1 VIGAI
6 IGNSE
11 ITDNLEN
18 RGGIKL
24 SSRFPLLQ
32 FTFHASLRI
41 FLLPVL
47 VFLIFISTIKS
58 QQADLPFENFSLD
71 EGMPTVTNCIIQ
83 DKIGFLWFAT
93 NSGLYK
99 YDGYNFTS
107 FKHDLEDTTSIIDNT
122 INTICE
128 DKSGILWIGTYVG
141 LDRLDRVMGTF
152 KHYTPNPS
160 DTGNNASNIIRAI
173 CEDDFGTLWI
183 GTENGLFKFNKAD
196 EKFTYLQHN
205 SADSGSIYHNS
216 VQVIYKDSKGT
227 LWFGTDIGI
236 DKFDFKTAKFFHCW
250 VDPAKQN
257 KTSDYASMHRRNTIL
272 ENEEGI
278 FWFGTNRGLLEFNTK
293 TGAFFN
299 YLFNSEDQANRITS
313 LSRDVIS
320 GDIWLTSWSGL
331 YSFNTKSKKFTR
343 YKYDGNCVLSE
354 RSGTLWVG
362 TDTEIKKLNRTKQP
376 FKKYLMNDISSVVRP
391 GKEGLVWVWSVNG
404 FKKFDVRKEQFI
416 QFSLGKGYVPYFIF
430 SANELLVRTTKGG
443 QYILDSLDSI
453 KPLLADSL
461 KEFNRSLSWACRT
474 KKGYWFGTET
484 GGFYL
489 FDPENNSLKEIRN
502 LKLKVNFIYEDRSG
516 LVWISTFMGKLFCYN
531 PEKDTLEEF
540 SSEPSNPSSISGKHI
555 TEIYED
561 TKGKIWFTTTSGL
574 NSYDRS
580 TKKFTRF
587 TEKSGLAGNNI
598 WGVLEDSHGYL
609 WISTNQGISKLDP
622 QTNHFKNYDASYGL
636 EPTTDVFYGLGGK
649 TRNGEMYFPGARG
662 FTRFHPDSIKDNP
675 FIPPIVITSFKKSDK
690 PTAFSA
696 EIRLPYDEN
705 FLSFEF
711 AALSYI
717 SSERNQYAYM
727 MEGLDK
733 DWVYSGMRRYASY
746 PNLDPGKYVF
756 RVKGSNNDGIWNEAG
771 TSISII
777 ISPPW
782 WNTTWAYIIYSILIL
797 SIIFFTWKLQ
807 VKRIRVSHEYEM
819 AKFEAEKL
827 HEVDELKSRFFANIS
842 HEFRTPL
849 TLILGPVKQMIE
861 QSKDVKNRNE
871 LRVVHKNANR
881 LLELVNQLL
890 DISKL
895 ESGNM
900 KLQAVPQN
908 IIPLLK
914 ALVSSFTSY
923 AERKRITLK
932 FNSAQ
937 HEIIAYIDKDKI
949 EKIINNVLSNSFKF
963 TPEGGRIEVTV
974 LPTPRPSKGGDDASL
989 KIPST
994 GGDLGVGKKGSDKIN
1009 YVEIKI
1015 SDTGIGIP
1023 KETLSKIFDRFYQVD
1038 GSHTREQEGTGI
1050 GLSLTKE
1057 LVELHKGRIEV
1068 ESEEG
1073 KGTTFIISIPLG
1085 KDHLNPEE
1093 IIEREKDED
1102 YACTPYGTSAMD
1114 KVEDKEEAI
1123 WEEEE
1128 DILGE
1133 KMGRVDL
1140 TAYEKESHPLLL
1152 LVEDNSDVRNYIK
1165 NNLNKDY
1172 RILEAVDGE
1181 DGWNKSMEQ
1190 IPDLVVSDVMMP
1202 NMDGFKLCEK
1212 LKSDERTSHIPVI
1225 LLTAKA
1231 ATQDKIEG
1239 YELGADDYIMKPFET
1254 AELNARIQN
1263 LIKQRERLHERFKKL
1278 GIIEFE
1284 EQKIT
1289 SLDKRFLQKIFETIN
1304 QNISDPMLGVELLIE
1319 KLAISRSVLYR
1330 KIISLTGEPPGEL
1343 IRRLRLN
1350 KAAKLIEQKY
1360 GNLSEIALE
1369 VGFSN
1374 PARFSESFKKQFGI
1388 SPSHYEQK
1396 NNNN

>member
-1 VIGAI
+1 MIGTKI
-6 IGNSE
+6 SRCE
-11 ITDNLEN
+11 IADNLEK
-18 RGGIKL
+18 RWGIKL
-24 SSRFPLLQ
+24 PSQYLVLKLNHQKTS
-32 FTFHASLRI
+32 HN
-41 FLLPVL
+41 FLLGIL
-47 VFLIFISTIKS
+47 FSLTFISSINP
-58 QQADLPFENFSLD
+58 QLVELPFENFFLD
-71 EGMPTVTNCIIQ
+71 EGMPTVTNFILQ
-83 DKIGFLWFAT
+83 DRIGYLWFAT

-99 YDGYNFTS
+99 YDGYNFNS
-107 FKHDLEDTTSIIDNT
+107 YKHDLDDTTSLIDNT
-122 INTICE
+122 LTTLYE
-128 DKSGILWIGTYVG
+128 DSGGALWIGTWIG
-141 LDRLDRVMGTF
+141 LEKFDRALNTF
-152 KHYTPNPS
+152 KHYKPNPS
-160 DTGNNASNIIRAI
+160 DTGNNASNIVRAI

-183 GTENGLFKFNKAD
+183 GTENGLYKFNKAD

-205 SADSGSIYHNS
+205 SADLGSISHNS

-227 LWFGTDIGI
+227 LWFGTDAGI
-236 DKFDFKTAKFFHCW
+236 DKFDFKIAKFFHCW
-250 VDPAKQN
+250 VDPANQN
-257 KTSDYASMHRRNTIL
+257 KSSDYASMHRRNTIL
-272 ENEEGI
+272 ENKEGI
-278 FWFGTNRGLLEFNTK
+278 IWFGTNKGLVEFNTK
-293 TGAFFN
+293 TGSFLN
-299 YLFNSEDQANRITS
+299 YLFNLEDQANRITS

-331 YSFNTKSKKFTR
+331 YSFDTKSKKFTP
-343 YKYDGNCVLSE
+343 YKSSGNCVLSE
-354 RSGTLWVG
+354 RSRTLWLG
-362 TDTEIKKLNRTKQP
+362 TDTEVKKLNRTKQP
-376 FKKYLMNDISSVVRP
+376 FKKYLMKDISSVVRP

-416 QFSLGKGYVPYFIF
+416 QFSLGKDYVPYFIF

-443 QYILDSLDSI
+443 QYILDSLDNM

-461 KEFNRSLSWACRT
+461 KDFNRSLSWACRT
-474 KKGYWFGTET
+474 KKGYWFGTEM

-489 FDPENNSLKEIRN
+489 FEPENNSLKEIRN
-502 LKLKVNFIYEDRSG
+502 LKLKVNFIYEDRLG
-516 LVWISTFMGKLFCYN
+516 LVWISTFMGKVFCYN

-540 SSEPSNPSSISGKHI
+540 SSDPNNPSSISGRHI
-555 TEIYED
+555 TEINED
-561 TKGKIWFTTTSGL
+561 TKGKLWFTTTSGL
-574 NSYDRS
+574 NSYDRL

-598 WGVLEDSHGYL
+598 WGILEDSHGYL
-609 WISTNQGISKLDP
+609 WISTNRGISKFDP
-622 QTNHFKNYDASYGL
+622 QTNHFKNYDVSYGL

-649 TRNGEMYFPGARG
+649 TRNGEMYFPGAKG
-662 FTRFHPDSIKDNP
+662 FTCFHPDSIKDNP
-675 FIPPIVITSFKKSDK
+675 FIPSIVITSFKKFDK
-690 PTAFSA
+690 PIAISN
-696 EIRLPYDEN
+696 EIHLPYDEN

-717 SSERNQYAYM
+717 SSERNQYAYK
-727 MEGLDK
+727 MERLDK
-733 DWVYSGMRRYASY
+733 DWVYSGTRRFASY
-746 PNLDPGKYVF
+746 PNLDPGEYIF

-777 ISPPW
+777 ITPPW
-782 WNTTWAYIIYSILIL
+782 WKTKLAYIIYSILIF
-797 SIIFFTWKLQ
+797 SIIYFTWKLQ
-807 VKRIRVSHEYEM
+807 VKRIRMSHEYKM
-819 AKFEAEKL
+819 TKFEAEKL

-861 QSKDVKNRNE
+861 QSKDEKNRNE

-900 KLQAVPQN
+900 KLKTVPQN
-908 IIPLLK
+908 IVPLLK
-914 ALVSSFTSY
+914 ALVLSFTSF

-937 HEIIAYIDKDKI
+937 NEIIAYLDKDKI
-949 EKIINNVLSNSFKF
+949 EKIITNVLSNAFKF
-963 TPEGGRIEVTV
+963 TQEAGQIAVTV
-974 LPTPRPSKGGDDASL
+974 QPTSRIKFGTGSRPSKGGDNTHL
-989 KIPST
+989 RIPSS
-994 GGDLGVGKKGSDKIN
+994 GGDLEVGYKGTDRISFI
-1009 YVEIKI
+1009 EISI
-1015 SDTGIGIP
+1015 SDTGVGIP
-1023 KETLSKIFDRFYQVD
+1023 KENVSRIFDRFYQVD
-1038 GSHTREQEGTGI
+1038 SSHTREREGTGI

-1057 LVELHKGRIEV
+1057 LVELHKGTIAV

-1073 KGTTFIISIPLG
+1073 KGTTFTISIPLG
-1085 KDHLNPEE
+1085 KEHLKPEE
-1093 IIEREKDED
+1093 I
-1102 YACTPYGTSAMD
+1102 C
-1114 KVEDKEEAI
+1114 EEAA
-1123 WEEEE
+1123 
-1128 DILGE
+1128 E
-1133 KMGRVDL
+1133 KE
-1140 TAYEKESHPLLL
+1140 YEKVKDTIDLSIEEFVDNKEKHKSEIYSPEKSELPFLLI
-1152 LVEDNSDVRNYIK
+1152 VEDNSDVRNYIK

-1172 RILEAVDGE
+1172 KILEAVDGE
-1181 DGWNKSMEQ
+1181 DGWNRSVEQ
-1190 IPDLVVSDVMMP
+1190 IPDLIVSDVMMP
-1202 NMDGFKLCEK
+1202 KMDGFKLCEK

-1254 AELNARIQN
+1254 SELSARIEN
-1263 LIKQRERLHERFKKL
+1263 LIKQRQRLHEHFKKL

-1289 SLDKRFLQKIFETIN
+1289 SFDKMFLKKIFETIN

>member
-1 VIGAI
+1 MIGTK

-11 ITDNLEN
+11 ITDDLEN
-18 RGGIKL
+18 RLGIKL
-24 SSRFPLLQ
+24 PSQFSALLLNLQ
-32 FTFHASLRI
+32 KTSHNFLFSILFSLTS
-41 FLLPVL
+41 
-47 VFLIFISTIKS
+47 ISAINP
-58 QQADLPFENFSLD
+58 QQVELPFENFSLD
-71 EGMPTVTNCIIQ
+71 EGMPTVTNSIIQ

-107 FKHDLEDTTSIIDNT
+107 YKHDLEDTTSIIDNT
-122 INTICE
+122 INTFYE
-128 DKSGILWIGTYVG
+128 DKSGIIWIGTYMG
-141 LDRLDRVMGTF
+141 IDKLDRLMGTF
-152 KHYTPNPS
+152 KHYIPNPS
-160 DTGNNASNIIRAI
+160 DTGNNASNIVRTI

-183 GTENGLFKFNKAD
+183 GTENGLYKFNKAD
-196 EKFTYLQHN
+196 EKFTHLQYS
-205 SADSGSIYHNS
+205 SADSGSISHNS

-227 LWFGTDIGI
+227 LWFGTDAGI

-250 VDPAKQN
+250 VDPANQN
-257 KTSDYASMHRRNTIL
+257 KASDYASMHRRNTFL

-278 FWFGTNRGLLEFNTK
+278 IWFGTNRGLVEFNTK
-293 TGAFFN
+293 TGAYSNF
-299 YLFNSEDQANRITS
+299 LFNPEEQANRITS

-320 GDIWLTSWSGL
+320 GNIWLTTWTGL
-331 YSFNTKSKKFTR
+331 YSFDIKSKKFTP
-343 YKYDGNCVLSE
+343 YKSSGNCVLSE

-362 TDTEIKKLNRTKQP
+362 TDAEVKKLNRTKQP
-376 FKKYLMNDISSVVRP
+376 FKKYLMNNISSVVRP
-391 GKEGLVWVWSVNG
+391 GKEGFVWVWSVSG

-474 KKGYWFGTET
+474 KKGYWFGTEM

-489 FDPENNSLKEIRN
+489 FDPEKNSLKEIRN
-502 LKLKVNFIYEDRSG
+502 LKLKVNFIYEDRLG
-516 LVWISTFMGKLFCYN
+516 LVWISTFMGKVFCYN

-540 SSEPSNPSSISGKHI
+540 SSDPNNPSSISGKHI

-561 TKGKIWFTTTSGL
+561 TKGKLWFTTTNGL
-574 NSYDRS
+574 NSYDRL

-598 WGVLEDSHGYL
+598 WGILEDSHGYL
-609 WISTNQGISKLDP
+609 WISTNRGISKFDP
-622 QTNHFKNYDASYGL
+622 QTIHFKNYDASYGL

-675 FIPPIVITSFKKSDK
+675 FIPSIVITSFKKFDK
-690 PTAFSA
+690 PTVFTD

-717 SSERNQYAYM
+717 SNGRNQYAYL

-746 PNLDPGKYVF
+746 PNLDPGEYIF
-756 RVKGSNNDGIWNEAG
+756 RVKGSNNDGIWNETG

-777 ISPPW
+777 ITPPW
-782 WNTTWAYIIYSILIL
+782 WKTTWAYIIYSILIL
-797 SIIFFTWKLQ
+797 SIIYFTWKLQ

-827 HEVDELKSRFFANIS
+827 HEVDELKSRFFTNIS

-861 QSKDVKNRNE
+861 QSKDEKNRNE
-871 LRVVHKNANR
+871 LRVVHNNADR
-881 LLELVNQLL
+881 LLGLVNQLL

-900 KLQAVPQN
+900 KLKTVPQN
-908 IIPLLK
+908 IIALLK
-914 ALVSSFTSY
+914 VFTLSFTSY
-923 AERKRITLK
+923 AERKKITLK
-932 FNSAQ
+932 FNSSED
-937 HEIIAYIDKDKI
+937 EIIAYIDKDKI
-949 EKIINNVLSNSFKF
+949 EKIITNVLSNAFKF

-974 LPTPRPSKGGDDASL
+974 LPTPRPSKGGDVASL
-989 KIPST
+989 KVPST

-1023 KETLSKIFDRFYQVD
+1023 KEKLPKIFDRFYQVN

-1057 LVELHKGRIEV
+1057 LVEIHKGKIEV

-1073 KGTTFIISIPLG
+1073 KGTTFTISIPLG
-1085 KDHLNPEE
+1085 REHLKQEE
-1093 IIEREKDED
+1093 ICEQSLSQ
-1102 YACTPYGTSAMD
+1102 SAEGGLS
-1114 KVEDKEEAI
+1114 KGEGFSEEMI
-1123 WEEEE
+1123 FHEETKATQP
-1128 DILGE
+1128 DISLITE
-1133 KMGRVDL
+1133 
-1140 TAYEKESHPLLL
+1140 TAKPFLLI
-1152 LVEDNSDVRNYIK
+1152 VEDNSDVRNYIK

-1181 DGWNKSMEQ
+1181 DGWNKSVEQ
-1190 IPDLVVSDVMMP
+1190 IPDLIVSDVMMP
-1202 NMDGFKLCEK
+1202 RMDGFKLCEK
-1212 LKSDERTSHIPVI
+1212 LKSDERTSHIPII

-1239 YELGADDYIMKPFET
+1239 YEIGADDYIMKPFET
-1254 AELNARIQN
+1254 SELNARIRN
-1263 LIKQRERLHERFKKL
+1263 LIKQRERLHEHFKKL

-1289 SLDKRFLQKIFETIN
+1289 SLDKKFLQKVFETIN
-1304 QNISDPMLGVELLIE
+1304 RNISDPMLGVDLLIE
-1319 KLAISRSVLYR
+1319 RLTISRSVLYR